1 VYNIAQL
8 KKHPS
13 LFKNEFKN
21 KYKKNKVMSLLTE
34 RLLKATHEENCCCEE
49 CKCEKHKENLS
60 EEEIER
66 IINEKYSE
74 KDDKTKEFIRRG
86 LRKFGDRFD
95 YSKTVYTKAQE
106 RIIIVCPKH
115 DLEFEQVAS
124 EHYRAGRN
132 NNPCPKCASEERTR
146 VMIRRN
152 NEENLH
158 GIRRTL
164 EDFLSEGIKIVG
176 DKLDLSQVTEYK
188 NAVTPVPVICK
199 VCGHLFHV
207 PPNSILR
214 GVASCPK
221 CARERT
227 SEKRRMG
234 FEGFKQKAELA
245 HPDNRYFY
253 DFEENYDL
261 KRNSQKVK
269 IRCNHCRNIFWQEAA
284 SHLSGRGCPK
294 CVLSRGEELVENYL
308 KDRGIFVLE
317 RENIYGVS
325 SVREYVIPDFR
336 ILLESKEI
344 WIEYNGIQHYKATFN
359 FGDKEYAKE
368 RLLDQIARDRDVREY
383 CKEHD
388 IFLVE
393 VPYTIIKK
401 DEVYDFLDKVLFEG
415 INPNSLVDYASLFVL
430 ENNNST

>member
-1 VYNIAQL
+1 MG
-8 KKHPS
+8 K
-13 LFKNEFKN
+13 
-21 KYKKNKVMSLLTE
+21 LTE
-34 RLLKATHEENCCCEE
+34 RLLKASHEENCCCEE
-49 CKCEKHKENLS
+49 CKCEEHKENLS
-60 EEEIER
+60 EEEINQ

-74 KDDKTKEFIRRG
+74 KDDKTKKFIRRS

-95 YSKTVYTKAQE
+95 YSKTVYTKALE
-106 RIIIVCPKH
+106 KIIIVCPKH

-124 EHYRAGRN
+124 EHYRAGRGI
-132 NNPCPKCASEERTR
+132 NPCPRCASEERTKI
-146 VMIRRN
+146 MIYRN
-152 NEENLH
+152 KEEH
-158 GIRRTL
+158 PQKRKRTF
-164 EDFLSEGIKIVG
+164 EEFISEGTKIVG
-176 DKLDLSQVTEYK
+176 DKLDLSLVTEYK
-188 NAVTPVPVICK
+188 TAVTPVPVICK

-207 PPNSILR
+207 SPNSILR

-221 CARERT
+221 CARKRIN
-227 SEKRRMG
+227 EKRRMG

-245 HPDNRYFY
+245 HPDDRYFY
-253 DFEENYDL
+253 NFEENYDL

-269 IRCNHCRNIFWQEAA
+269 IRCNHCGNIFWQEAG

-294 CVLSRGEELVENYL
+294 CVYSRGEELVDNYL
-308 KDRGIFVLE
+308 KDREIFVLE
-317 RENIYGVS
+317 RKNVYGVS

-336 ILLESKEI
+336 ILLESKEV

-359 FGDKEYAKE
+359 FGDKKCAKE

-383 CKEHD
+383 CKNND

-415 INPNSLVDYASLFVL
+415 IDPNSLVDYASLFVL
-430 ENNNST
+430 EDI